1 MKFIYSVAFIFI
13 FYSIS
18 FSRDSDL
25 NLPSTTS
32 SREEIQ
38 RYAGYEDLPVLYI
51 TLIYDTLLGS
61 NIPVLYLDTGFILL
75 VIFPFLFITFNFR
88 NNRLKWILYLLFIGI
103 LLFLVIPS
111 SYQTFLKSGLT
122 INSPFKNVF
131 SQIFIEIHKFLEPS
145 FVLISELLSSLTPY
159 FSQITYP
166 SLIIIFLIFLV
177 GFGKLFIEFS
187 KEIQFLSISLL
198 SIIFLWNLSSSG
210 IPWYGLLA
218 FPIGLIILS
227 KRNHLAIIFLILFQ
241 LIMHLSAR
249 LARYEDSS
257 SNSNQLYESASAAWQ
272 TNQINQ
278 NKYKELL
285 TGLPTEVIVYLNK
298 DIESK
303 IFRVGTNLHF
313 FITKNDKRVFQD
325 NHLDFFDEISNKKLN
340 INRVNKILKKRGF
353 KFMIVDLTYYS
364 LDKTPEK
371 SLKKKYDLF
380 FEYLSQ
386 NNGIRLIFTDRIVLD
401 NREGVAK
408 NGIGG
413 FDQKIMKHGTIAIF
427 QII

>member
-13 FYSIS
+13 FHSIS
-18 FSRDSDL
+18 ISRDSDS

-38 RYAGYEDLPVLYI
+38 RYAGYEELPILYI
-51 TLIYDTLLGS
+51 SLIYDTLLGS

-75 VIFPFLFITFNFR
+75 VILPFLLITFNFR
-88 NNRLKWILYLLFIGI
+88 HNRLKWMLYLLFVGI
-103 LLFLVIPS
+103 LFFLIIPS

-122 INSPFKNVF
+122 INGPLKKVLSE
-131 SQIFIEIHKFLEPS
+131 IFIEIIKFLKPS
-145 FVLISELLSSLTPY
+145 FGHISDLISSFTSY
-159 FSQITYP
+159 FSIITYP
-166 SLIIIFLIFLV
+166 FLFIIFFIFLI
-177 GFGKLFIEFS
+177 GFGKLFSEFS

-218 FPIGLIILS
+218 FPIGLIIIS
-227 KRNHLAIIFLILFQ
+227 KRKHFAIVFLILFQ
-241 LIMHLSAR
+241 LMLHLSAR
-249 LARYEDSS
+249 LSRYEDP
-257 SNSNQLYESASAAWQ
+257 NKKSNQLFDSASAAWQ

-278 NKYKELL
+278 IKYKELL
-285 TGLPTEVIVYLNK
+285 TGLPIEVIDYLNK
-298 DIESK
+298 DNDNK

-313 FITKNDKRVFQD
+313 FLNKNDQRVFQD
-325 NHLDFFDEISNKKLN
+325 NHLDFFNAISSRKLN
-340 INRVNKILKKRGF
+340 INKVNKILKKRGF
-353 KFMIVDLTYYS
+353 EFMIVDLTYYS

-371 SLKKKYDLF
+371 SLIRKYDLF

-386 NNGIRLIFTDRIVLD
+386 NNGIRLIYTDRIILD
-401 NREGVAK
+401 KKEGVAK

-413 FDQKIMKHGTIAIF
+413 KDQKIMKHGTIAIF